1 MSGVSELVMMIVKRL
16 VDNPDSVYVNE
27 VDGEA
32 SKIIEVTVDPDDIGK
47 VIGRQ
52 GRTADAIRT
61 IVYAIAGKDKK
72 RTVLQILD

>member
-1 MSGVSELVMMIVKRL
+1 MSGVSDLVLAIVQRL
-16 VDNPDSVYVNE
+16 VDDPDAVYVNE

-32 SKIIEVTVDPDDIGK
+32 SKIIEVTVSKDDIGK

-61 IVYAIAGKDKK
+61 IVYAVAGKDKK

>member
-1 MSGVSELVMMIVKRL
+1 MSSVASLVLEIVRRL
-16 VDNPDSVYVNE
+16 VDNPDAVEVHE

-32 SKIIEVTVDPDDIGK
+32 SRIIEVSVDKDDVGK

-52 GRTADAIRT
+52 GRTAYAIRT
-61 IVYAIAGKDKK
+61 LVYAVSGKDKK